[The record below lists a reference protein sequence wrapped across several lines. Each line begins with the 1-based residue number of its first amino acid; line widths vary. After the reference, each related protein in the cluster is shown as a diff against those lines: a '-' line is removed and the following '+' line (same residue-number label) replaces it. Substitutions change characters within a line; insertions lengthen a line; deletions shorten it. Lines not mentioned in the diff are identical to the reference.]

1 MIDSKENYKF
11 DLGVKGLTE
20 LFSLVP
26 KCLDNL
32 GLSAPALS
40 NNYNGD
46 CEELLQTKPYKL
58 SHPRHLQCIIN

>member
-11 DLGVKGLTE
+11 NLGVKGLTE

-40 NNYNGD
+40 NNYKGD
-46 CEELLQTKPYKL
+46 CEELLQNKPYKL